1 MKRLLFVLMLIAV
14 VAFSGCTEKSP
25 GGNEKSLNA
34 TEIKMQVIKS
44 AENLSTYNLTSSM
57 RQTLKLNAPAGNKT
71 AHDNV
76 TVITESATTAASV
89 DLIGFKAKAVGSTNN
104 TLEMPGQAANTSS
117 SEAMVY
123 QIGNSTYVRD
133 GSGKWTRLVD
143 PRAAQEIWGEGNNNQ
158 VKALAEKINQS
169 QVEVIGSEKIE
180 GVDSYKLK
188 ITPGSG
194 EFYNLY
200 NTAFGVAA
208 KLTQYPMF
216 VPSINSTEL
225 NESSKMEKLIWISKE
240 TYLPTKYQSSLSFDM
255 TPIII
260 GGMDPNT
267 GNMIRFNQSMRL
279 GEISVNIETTDVYT
293 GFDTPLQIAPP
304 EEALKAE
311 SISPSQ
317 IQLASTA

>member
-1 MKRLLFVLMLIAV
+1 
-14 VAFSGCTEKSP
+14 
-25 GGNEKSLNA
+25 
-34 TEIKMQVIKS
+34 
-44 AENLSTYNLTSSM
+44 
-57 RQTLKLNAPAGNKT
+57 
-71 AHDNV
+71 
-76 TVITESATTAASV
+76 V
-89 DLIGFKAKAVGSTNN
+89 DLAGFKAKAIGSTNN

-169 QVEVIGSEKIE
+169 LVEVIGSEKIE

-267 GNMIRFNQSMRL
+267 GEMIRFNQSMRL

-317 IQLASTA
+317 IQVASTA

>member
-89 DLIGFKAKAVGSTNN
+89 DLAGYKAKAVGSTNN

-169 QVEVIGSEKIE
+169 QVEVVGSEKIE

-267 GNMIRFNQSMRL
+267 GNMIRFNQSMKL
-279 GEISVNIETTDVYT
+279 GEISVNIETTDAYT

>member
-1 MKRLLFVLMLIAV
+1 MLIAV

-169 QVEVIGSEKIE
+169 QVEVVGSEKIE

-208 KLTQYPMF
+208 KLTQYPLF

-255 TPIII
+255 TPLII

-267 GNMIRFNQSMRL
+267 GNMIRFNQSMKL
-279 GEISVNIETTDVYT
+279 GEISVNIETTDAYT

>member
-89 DLIGFKAKAVGSTNN
+89 DLAGYKAKAVGSTNN

-279 GEISVNIETTDVYT
+279 GEISVNIETTDAYT

>member
-1 MKRLLFVLMLIAV
+1 MKRLLLVLMLIAV

-57 RQTLKLNAPAGNKT
+57 KQTLKLNAPAGNKT

-89 DLIGFKAKAVGSTNN
+89 DLAGYKAKAVGSTNN

-169 QVEVIGSEKIE
+169 QVEVVGSEKIE

-255 TPIII
+255 TPLII

-267 GNMIRFNQSMRL
+267 GNMIRFNQSMKL
-279 GEISVNIETTDVYT
+279 GEISVNIETTDAYT

-304 EEALKAE
+304 EQALKAE

>member
-1 MKRLLFVLMLIAV
+1 MKRLLLVLMLIAV

-89 DLIGFKAKAVGSTNN
+89 DLAGYKAKAVGSTNN

-158 VKALAEKINQS
+158 VTALAEKINQS
-169 QVEVIGSEKIE
+169 QVEVVGSEKIE

-267 GNMIRFNQSMRL
+267 GNMIRFNQSMKL
-279 GEISVNIETTDVYT
+279 GEISVNIETTDAYT